1 LDKEKATA
9 VLRAQ
14 IILTTTP
21 APGDASWR
29 EPLLRAVPDLFIEGR
44 LGPMVT
50 ALVRVDQIKA
60 LAGVPSVSTVRIPRP
75 ARVDV
80 DPALPIKGDSDR
92 ALKQSGLEALHALDK
107 SLFSPLQPLTG
118 RGFRGQGVRIAL
130 VDSDFRGYEDMIAA
144 GRLPAR
150 TRLVDLTT

>member
-1 LDKEKATA
+1 TQPAELPNPLRSVSPIRVTEVLDTQALVKAPADDREAEHLHKIIPDLWKVLLDKEKATA

-29 EPLLRAVPDLFIEGR
+29 APLLRAVPDLSIEGR

-92 ALKQSGLEALHALDK
+92 ALKQSGLEA
-107 SLFSPLQPLTG
+107 
-118 RGFRGQGVRIAL
+118 
-130 VDSDFRGYEDMIAA
+130 
-144 GRLPAR
+144 
-150 TRLVDLTT
+150 